1 MRALRK
7 ELRILGVGMLDDQRR
22 WCVCDCFSHQVLRRW
37 IFFAWRPSNKS
48 CTRLN
53 SKSPLSS
60 SQYHDH
66 HNYQHH
72 NHHDHDCHGDQS
84 VGKVAVG
91 CLSPNIGRTKFAGQ
105 GGRKLQTAT
114 RQFLIILNSIFIIAV
129 IIQMFNKIIMVSSY
143 LSFLLHLSQTGKKK
157 NASQR
162 WHWWVYL
169 WWF

>member
-1 MRALRK
+1 MTRGA
-7 ELRILGVGMLDDQRR
+7 GA
-22 WCVCDCFSHQVLRRW
+22 CVTLFHTSRCYVVEYSSHGAQVINLAPDSIPNRL
-37 IFFAWRPSNKS
+37 FHRPDH
-48 CTRLN
+48 
-53 SKSPLSS
+53 
-60 SQYHDH
+60 QYHNH
-66 HNYQHH
+66 HH
-72 NHHDHDCHGDQS
+72 NHHHDCHGDQS

-129 IIQMFNKIIMVSSY
+129 IIHMFNKIIMVSSY

-162 WHWWVYL
+162 
-169 WWF
+169 